1 MNSPG
6 DIECFQEQREYLGQ
20 KGPELGRLST
30 RPEALRPV
38 TEVQDLVKERR
49 ERKEKDKI
57 NEGRERKRETKS
69 ETEGGRLRKRKG
81 SKEGRKGEGKGKVEQ
96 CYQKNVVLE

>member
-6 DIECFQEQREYLGQ
+6 DIECFREQREQLGQ

-30 RPEALRPV
+30 RTEALRPV
-38 TEVQDLVKERR
+38 TEVQDLVKERKKGKN
-49 ERKEKDKI
+49 RKEET

-69 ETEGGRLRKRKG
+69 ETQGGRLRERKG
-81 SKEGRKGEGKGKVEQ
+81 SKEGRKRGKRGKLS
-96 CYQKNVVLE
+96 NVIKRM